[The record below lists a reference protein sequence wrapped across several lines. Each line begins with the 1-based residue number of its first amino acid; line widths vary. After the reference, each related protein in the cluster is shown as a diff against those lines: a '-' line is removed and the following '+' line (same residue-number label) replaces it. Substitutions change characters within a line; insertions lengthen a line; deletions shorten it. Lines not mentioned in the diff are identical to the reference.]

1 MFLEQTLS
9 PVNTIVASGLLLGKL
24 RIRTECVIDTVQAAA
39 YLGQAVVF
47 LYKAIDSTAS
57 GWGLSGCM
65 LAYVFLRFRGLEF
78 RRAYRVHGFYR
89 FRV

>member
-1 MFLEQTLS
+1 MLLEKTLIIL
-9 PVNTIVASGLLLGKL
+9 NTIVASGLLFGKL

-57 GWGLSGCM
+57 GWRLSGCM
-65 LAYVFLRFRGLEF
+65 LAYVLLRFRGLEF
-78 RRAYRVHGFYR
+78 LRAYWVHGFCKL
-89 FRV
+89 